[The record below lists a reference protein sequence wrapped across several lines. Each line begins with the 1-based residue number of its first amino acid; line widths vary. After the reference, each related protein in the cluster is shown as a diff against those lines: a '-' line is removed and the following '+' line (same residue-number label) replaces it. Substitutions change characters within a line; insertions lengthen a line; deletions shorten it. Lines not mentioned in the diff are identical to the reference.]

1 MDFMT
6 NKKSLLLMI
15 LSICLIVP
23 AMVLFSAC
31 GKHKHSFSAEWTRT
45 ETEHYHAATCEH
57 GEEKAD
63 LGEHSGE
70 WVLETA
76 AGLHQDAIEKR
87 VCVVCGYEQT
97 RTVEGS
103 AIHSFDMS
111 AWMKDGEAHW
121 HASSCDAIDPAHA
134 MIKGDYAKHNFGEWE
149 TKTEATYVKNKI
161 EQRNCT
167 ICGYSEEREVENTK
181 LPAKARQITVDDLT
195 GRVFNGQNQPIDEQ
209 VHATNKEGGLKI
221 EYRLKDDVVYSQTA
235 PKDAGIYEYRITL
248 SGTPEWQQVVK
259 TGEFEIAKMTVQLSE
274 VSFETNSDYIDELGL
289 LLYGKADANGVN
301 YYVYASTEYAVAGRH
316 TIPTDKLFVQSETGD
331 NHQLN
336 VGEIENI
343 EVIVWDTADFYS
355 EITSVMTVGGVPV
368 IELTITQGTLNQG
381 DELFVPELNKNITVQ
396 KIAQGTSSNE
406 LKKVT
411 VGDNV
416 YIAISGAT
424 KEELKKTFT
433 LTAPNANVEMYEAL
447 VVTLQLYRKNE
458 IGDGTGRN
466 APIMSGYA
474 PTLKYTDSL
483 KTAQCFVE
491 LPEAV
496 DMIMPG
502 EIVSDVVLWTTS
514 KQAMIYGREFVL
526 TEGGRTIARCTI
538 QQGCER
544 TAALEVER
552 VEKDASSTFGYY
564 VYAKVKSGLI
574 KKSDYIKLN
583 ESEKLYNVAT
593 LSKITTSG
601 GADTANAVEF
611 AGPASKIKIWLVAQE
626 KEGTV
631 EEKLTGKTLY
641 YQPVKT
647 LNIGESAKINLKL
660 NESAYYVVAGN
671 NSTGTSKLLHADCSD
686 KIHLDVTFHAWDW
699 SEVAYGNQKDKVQVS
714 SGDYKFIVQVKRI
727 KTLQGIA
734 SDPTLTL
741 QLIDMA

>member
-1 MDFMT
+1 MT
-6 NKKSLLLMI
+6 NKKSIWAFVLAFMLV
-15 LSICLIVP
+15 VP
-23 AMVLFSAC
+23 AMLLFSAC
-31 GKHKHSFSAEWTRT
+31 GRKHQHTFSAEWTRT

-70 WVLETA
+70 WVPETA
-76 AGLHQDAIEKR
+76 AGLHQDSIEKR

-121 HASSCDAIDPAHA
+121 HASSCDATDPAHA
-134 MIKGDYAKHNFGEWE
+134 MIKGDYAKHSFGEWE

-274 VSFETNSDYIDELGL
+274 VSFETNSDCIDELGL

-316 TIPTDKLFVQSETGD
+316 TIPTNKLFVQSEAGD

-355 EITSVMTVGGVPV
+355 EITSVMTVGGMPV

-396 KIAQGTSSNE
+396 KIAQVTSSNE

-424 KEELKKTFT
+424 KEELKTTFT
-433 LTAPNANVEMYEAL
+433 LTAPNANVEMFEAL

-458 IGDGTGRN
+458 VGNDTGRHS
-466 APIMSGYA
+466 PIMSGYA

-496 DMIMPG
+496 EMIMPG

-552 VEKDASSTFGYY
+552 VEKDTSSTFGYY

-601 GADTANAVEF
+601 GVDTANAVEF

-647 LNIGESAKINLKL
+647 LNVGESAKINLEL
-660 NESAYYVVAGN
+660 NESAYYLVAGN

-699 SEVAYGNQKDKVQVS
+699 SEVAYGNQKDKVQLS